1 MLKYLSVVLSKH
13 QSRPSWFNATNYK
26 TTGLKG
32 AKSPNSELIGP
43 INSKSLNFKEI
54 EIRDLNY
61 DICKWGN
68 NK

>member
-13 QSRPSWFNATNYK
+13 QSRPSSFNATNYK
-26 TTGLKG
+26 ITVLKG
-32 AKSPNSELIGP
+32 AKKTLSPNSELTGP
-43 INSKSLNFKEI
+43 INSKEI

-61 DICKWGN
+61 DIYKWGN